1 MTKKIVLTV
10 MIIVALLI
18 AIYKWIMSDD
28 VEIEEQQKVEETETE
43 TSETENVKP
52 ETNAEEVKENGNDT
66 VENHNK

>member
-28 VEIEEQQKVEETETE
+28 IEIEEQQKVEETGSATNEKEETV
-43 TSETENVKP
+43 NGNK
-52 ETNAEEVKENGNDT
+52 AEEAKAEDT
-66 VENHNK
+66 VENHK